1 MGLYVISQEVKYGA
15 IFRMKQ
21 IIVQLKMAKIATM
34 HFSDY
39 IWHMT
44 ELMWVLL
51 TQPCREATVNQM
63 MD

>member
-39 IWHMT
+39 I
-44 ELMWVLL
+44 
-51 TQPCREATVNQM
+51 
-63 MD
+63 